1 MAGLVQDPYWGIKIV
16 SKLHGKWVHEFIDV
30 KFFLSSIRYL
40 ICTHMSRLVNILSP
54 CVLAVQLFDI
64 IVRQWTWENRNLKW
78 FDGIYTGEKIPHIF
92 ALNFL
97 LFILLVTTESDCHL
111 YNFLSPLCSVLLIS
125 PFYLSFINQAEIPEI
140 SDCPDLRQNSL
151 WWTWKLTNSA
161 KCVQRYDI
169 SSSQ

>member
-1 MAGLVQDPYWGIKIV
+1 MPHLTSFSSNGWTSPRSLLRSKNCFKTTWKMGPWIYWRQI
-16 SKLHGKWVHEFIDV
+16 
-30 KFFLSSIRYL
+30 FLSSIRYL
-40 ICTHMSRLVNILSP
+40 IFFHMSRLVNKLSP

-64 IVRQWTWENRNLKW
+64 IVRQWTWENRNLMW

-151 WWTWKLTNSA
+151 WWTWKIDQLS
-161 KCVQRYDI
+161 
-169 SSSQ
+169 